1 MIIDSHAH
9 VILPT
14 EKQLLMMEE
23 ASVDKTILF
32 STTPHPEKAHDLK
45 SLEKEL
51 AILNNILAS
60 NTSLDER
67 IRNIKSTTEELKKV
81 IDRNPSKFI
90 GFGLVPLS
98 LPYNETADWINDNVI
113 KNNFYGLGEFSPA
126 PGQVKYL
133 EVIFRA
139 SNELGYLP
147 IWVHTF
153 HPLNFEDIKELVQ
166 LSKKYP
172 KVPLILGHMGGIHWL
187 DVIKLVKENYN
198 IYLDLSATYTVL
210 APKIAIKELPERT
223 LFSSDAPYGNPLLFK
238 RMIEMSNPD
247 KKVLEQVLGG
257 NIIKLLKL

>member
-51 AILNNILAS
+51 AILNNVLAS

-67 IRNIKSTTEELKKV
+67 IKNIKNTTAELKKV

-98 LPYNETADWINDNVI
+98 LTYNKTADWINDNII

-126 PGQVKYL
+126 SGQVKYL
-133 EVIFRA
+133 EVVFRA
-139 SNELGYLP
+139 SNELGCLP

-153 HPLNFEDIKELVQ
+153 HPLNFDDIKELIQ
-166 LSKKYP
+166 LSSRYP
-172 KVPLILGHMGGIHWL
+172 KVPLILGHMGGIYWL
-187 DVIKLVKENYN
+187 DIIKLAKENCN
-198 IYLDLSATYTVL
+198 IYLDLSAIYTVL

-238 RMIEMSNPD
+238 KMIETISPD
-247 KKVLEQVLGG
+247 KKVSEQVLGG

>member
-23 ASVDKTILF
+23 AGVDKTILF

-51 AILNNILAS
+51 AILNNVLAS

-98 LPYNETADWINDNVI
+98 LTYNETADWINNNVI

-126 PGQVKYL
+126 SDQVKYL
-133 EVIFRA
+133 EVIFQA

-153 HPLNFEDIKELVQ
+153 HPLNFDDIKELVQ

-187 DVIKLVKENYN
+187 DVIKLAKENCN
-198 IYLDLSATYTVL
+198 IYLDLSATYTIL

-238 RMIEMSNPD
+238 RMIEMISPN
-247 KKVLEQVLGG
+247 KKVSEQVLGG
-257 NIIKLLKL
+257 NIIKLLNL

>member
-23 ASVDKTILF
+23 AGVDKTILF

-51 AILNNILAS
+51 SILNNVLAS

-67 IRNIKSTTEELKKV
+67 IKNIKNTTAELKKV
-81 IDRNPSKFI
+81 IDSNPSKFI

-98 LPYNETADWINDNVI
+98 LTYNETADWINDNVI
-113 KNNFYGLGEFSPA
+113 KNNFCGLGEFSPA
-126 PGQVKYL
+126 SGQVKYL
-133 EVIFRA
+133 EVVFRA
-139 SNELGYLP
+139 SNELGRLP

-153 HPLNFEDIKELVQ
+153 HPLNFDDIKKLIQ
-166 LSKKYP
+166 LSNRYP

-187 DVIKLVKENYN
+187 DVIKLAKENCN
-198 IYLDLSATYTVL
+198 IYLDLSATYTIL

-238 RMIEMSNPD
+238 KMIETISPD
-247 KKVLEQVLGG
+247 KKVSKQVLGE